1 MTTYTPKRTLTR
13 IVHLIE
19 RNGPIKPNNANI
31 IDKMDIVANELLG
44 ELGITRDHETFRR
57 CNVQIQDGQSEYVIS
72 QSGFSQPWL
81 AETWDDGA
89 DPYFIPQEITITPIQ
104 NRERLIF
111 ASPGIPEIQAT
122 NAGTVLSFFTESGQS
137 KMAVMPPPRSS
148 WMVRIYF
155 TATAVALGLND
166 LALPLQDRFNGLLA
180 IETALLSLAS
190 TGHDDATFSRLER
203 GLMRQQSTE
212 RRLFEIERLQQSSA
226 SDDRSY
232 FGADRDE
239 AGYLY

>member
-1 MTTYTPKRTLTR
+1 MSTYTPKKTLAR
-13 IVHLIE
+13 VIRLIE
-19 RNGPIKPNNANI
+19 RQSPIKPNNENI
-31 IDKMDIVANELLG
+31 VDKMDIVCAELLG

-57 CNVQIQDGQSEYVIS
+57 CNVQIQDGQSEYVIG
-72 QSGFSQPWL
+72 QGGFSDPWL
-81 AETWDDGA
+81 CETWDDGA

-104 NRERLIF
+104 NRERLTF

-122 NAGTVLSFFTESGQS
+122 NAGTVLSFFTEGSQS

-148 WMVRIYF
+148 WTVRIYY

-180 IETALLSLAS
+180 IETALLCLAS
-190 TGHDDATFSRLER
+190 TGHDDTTFNRLEK
-203 GLMRQQSTE
+203 GLMRQQSIE

-232 FGADRDE
+232 FQADRDE